1 MKDPRDLIVAGGG
14 SLSDTGFC
22 TKHGGIISS
31 RESESSN
38 VHSTIAVKRIQHTGA
53 TL

>member
-1 MKDPRDLIVAGGG
+1 MKRARDLIVAGGG
-14 SLSDTGFC
+14 SLSDTGFAPS
-22 TKHGGIISS
+22 TLFISS

-38 VHSTIAVKRIQHTGA
+38 VHSTIVVKRIQHTGA